1 MKDAVLIV
9 GGTSGIGLETAKYL
23 LDKGYNVCVSGI
35 SSADDEHLHYINVDV
50 RLDDSVRDLYR
61 EFHKQ
66 YSKINSLV
74 FSAGITTPR
83 RTIAEFDEDNWN
95 NIINT
100 NVTGLLRLLKYF
112 YPSLKATKGKVAV
125 VSSMAAR
132 TFSKYSGYEYTASK
146 SALSGIV
153 KQLAIEWSSDG
164 ILINS
169 VFPGMTMT
177 PMLRK
182 NVKESELS
190 QIAKSVPLE
199 KLAEP
204 LDTAKAIEFLISD
217 DNTYITG
224 SGIDVSGGQ
233 VLSG

>member
-1 MKDAVLIV
+1 M
-9 GGTSGIGLETAKYL
+9 
-23 LDKGYNVCVSGI
+23 
-35 SSADDEHLHYINVDV
+35 
-50 RLDDSVRDLYR
+50 
-61 EFHKQ
+61 
-66 YSKINSLV
+66 
-74 FSAGITTPR
+74 
-83 RTIAEFDEDNWN
+83 
-95 NIINT
+95 
-100 NVTGLLRLLKYF
+100 TGLLRLLKYF
-112 YPSLKATKGKVAV
+112 YPSLKVTRGRVAV

-204 LDTAKAIEFLISD
+204 LDTAKAIEFLISK